1 MENSHK
7 PLMINPIN
15 NPQITTHAQ
24 WSRISSTNISLRFF
38 FLFFCFFFFFFFLM
52 NFHTLVIN
60 KSYST
65 KKPQGMNKHSQIID
79 EHMNLTH
86 EITSQ
91 IEIFKS
97 MSNDGVKG
105 VI

>member
-1 MENSHK
+1 
-7 PLMINPIN
+7 
-15 NPQITTHAQ
+15 
-24 WSRISSTNISLRFF
+24 
-38 FLFFCFFFFFFFLM
+38 M

-65 KKPQGMNKHSQIID
+65 KKLQGMNKHSQIID

-105 VI
+105 VIWLFSMHQDVKKGIGSGMCVGVGMGGKRE